1 MSSLLFTRV
10 PVYKE
15 NYTIAKCK
23 FIYGL
28 LNQFPG
34 RGVVVINVTIRTIQP
49 GSNTVRDA

>member
-15 NYTIAKCK
+15 NYIIAKCK

-34 RGVVVINVTIRTIQP
+34 RGVVINVTIRTIQP